1 MSDFTP
7 SLGVPYRQPA
17 QEHTLGGPS
26 SSRPTCTHILH
37 LLSSLI
43 HRFYT
48 EKNFVQLL
56 HQHFSF
62 ENLSYCSKMCP
73 SLPLS
78 RIKNTRYLSLS
89 METKH
94 TPSNGKHTPSNGTC
108 THETSW
114 RHNRTTYASNL
125 PRRRHSMNLFT
136 SLSLDHFFMTS
147 RQPIQPTNA
156 RSWRHT
162 FSGTLRTRMFTAR
175 MLSSLL
181 PSDTCYVHF
190 TCCICTFFC
199 GCGYG

>member
-1 MSDFTP
+1 
-7 SLGVPYRQPA
+7 
-17 QEHTLGGPS
+17 
-26 SSRPTCTHILH
+26 
-37 LLSSLI
+37 
-43 HRFYT
+43 
-48 EKNFVQLL
+48 
-56 HQHFSF
+56 
-62 ENLSYCSKMCP
+62 MCP

-94 TPSNGKHTPSNGTC
+94 TPSNGTC

-114 RHNRTTYASNL
+114 RHNRTTYASNI
-125 PRRRHSMNLFT
+125 PRRRHSINLFT

-162 FSGTLRTRMFTAR
+162 FSCTLRTRMFTAR

-181 PSDTCYVHF
+181 PYWHLLCSLHLLHMYILLWLWVR
-190 TCCICTFFC
+190 INEYRWAWYSPL
-199 GCGYG
+199 GVSIESQ